1 MSPCRSRQGFYV
13 RPEYAMSMIAVLD
26 DEEAFR
32 ELLSAELRNAGYE
45 VVAHEY
51 KDEFYELIPVLN
63 PDLIISDLISPRMD
77 GFQFLEVM
85 QAEGIPIIILSGCI
99 GRNSDHER
107 KAMQLGAFSCF
118 KKPFEL
124 NEILAEVKKALAQK

>member
-1 MSPCRSRQGFYV
+1 
-13 RPEYAMSMIAVLD
+13 MSMIAILD

-32 ELLSAELRNAGYE
+32 ELLSVELMNAGYE

-51 KDEFYELIPVLN
+51 KDEFFELVPVFK

-85 QAEGIPIIILSGCI
+85 QAKGIPVIILSGCI

-124 NEILAEVKKALAQK
+124 NEILAEVKRALAQK

>member
-1 MSPCRSRQGFYV
+1 
-13 RPEYAMSMIAVLD
+13 MSMIAILD

-32 ELLSAELRNAGYE
+32 KLLSVELMNAGYE

-51 KDEFYELIPVLN
+51 KDEFFELVPVFK

-85 QAEGIPIIILSGCI
+85 QAKGIPIIILSGCI

-124 NEILAEVKKALAQK
+124 NEILAELKRALAQK